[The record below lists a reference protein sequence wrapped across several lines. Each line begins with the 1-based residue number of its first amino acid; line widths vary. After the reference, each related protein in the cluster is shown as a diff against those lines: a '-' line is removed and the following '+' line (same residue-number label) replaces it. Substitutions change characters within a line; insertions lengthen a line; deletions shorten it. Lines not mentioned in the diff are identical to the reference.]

1 MHKNKLPGLVVL
13 MILTL
18 ITVAFWIL
26 FNVYR
31 SFTTN
36 PVVDISEKI
45 LLEITPK
52 LDKETIEIMK
62 SRINP

>member
-1 MHKNKLPGLVVL
+1 MHKNKLPGLVVI

-18 ITVAFWIL
+18 ITASFWIL
-26 FNVYR
+26 LNIYR

-36 PVVDISEKI
+36 SSEVVSEKI
-45 LLEITPK
+45 LMQITPK
-52 LDKETIEIMK
+52 LDKETIEKMK

>member
-13 MILTL
+13 MVLTL
-18 ITVAFWIL
+18 ITVVFCIS
-26 FNVYR
+26 FNIYK
-31 SFTTN
+31 SFTSIS
-36 PVVDISEKI
+36 PVDVSEKI

-52 LDKETIEIMK
+52 FDKETIEIMK

>member
-1 MHKNKLPGLVVL
+1 MHKNKLPGLVVI

-18 ITVAFWIL
+18 ITVSFWIL
-26 FNVYR
+26 LNIYR

-36 PVVDISEKI
+36 SSEVVSEKI
-45 LLEITPK
+45 LMQIIPK
-52 LDKETIEIMK
+52 LDKETIEKMK